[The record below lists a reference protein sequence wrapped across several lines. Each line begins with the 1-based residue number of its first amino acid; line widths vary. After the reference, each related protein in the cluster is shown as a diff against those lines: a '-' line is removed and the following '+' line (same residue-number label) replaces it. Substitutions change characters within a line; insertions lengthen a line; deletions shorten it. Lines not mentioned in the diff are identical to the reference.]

1 MGPKEG
7 PHHCMSGLEGT
18 IFEKI
23 QTGLL
28 GEVLESGFGQVHRSD
43 LSRFVGLAVLDPA
56 QEKA

>member
-1 MGPKEG
+1 
-7 PHHCMSGLEGT
+7 MSGMEGT